1 MTTIYTQRADV
12 HIRWMIRRDMPEV
25 QAIENASFDSP
36 WSEEEFIRSLRNRNF
51 IGMVAETGEK
61 IVGYMIYEL
70 HRNRLEI
77 LNLAVHGEHKLS
89 PQRRTRIDAA
99 VCERNEIAHYW
110 LKACGFTAVV
120 ILRDHYEEIAA
131 DAYLFRLTY
140 GEAAGD
146 PANYP
151 RPKCRRTNSTRSRL
165 ACSKRSAGVIPI
177 TERGGLRL
185 NSGRRPRTC
194 RKGAS
199 LRR

>member
-36 WSEEEFIRSLRNRNF
+36 WSEEEFIRSLRNRNC

-77 LNLAVHGEHKLS
+77 LNLAVHGEHRRSGVGSSMIAKLYGKLS

-99 VCERNEIAHYW
+99 VCERNEVAHYW
-110 LKACGFTAVV
+110 LKACGFTAVE
-120 ILRDHYEEIAA
+120 ILRDHYEEITA

-140 GEAAGD
+140 GEAA
-146 PANYP
+146 
-151 RPKCRRTNSTRSRL
+151 
-165 ACSKRSAGVIPI
+165 
-177 TERGGLRL
+177 
-185 NSGRRPRTC
+185 
-194 RKGAS
+194 
-199 LRR
+199 